1 MPYDLTSRLV
11 IGLASSALFDLAES
25 DEVFRTGGEEVYRK
39 YQRENQRTPLKAGVA
54 FPFVKRLLSLNELD
68 PQDPL
73 VEVIL
78 LSRNDPDTGMRVMDS
93 IKSHGLNIS
102 RALFL
107 QGGQPQ
113 RYVGPLSI
121 SLFLSA
127 NEVDVKQA
135 ILAGNPA
142 GQVLAGTVPEDRES
156 DELRIAFDFDGVIAD
171 DAAEAAYQQN
181 ERLSDFHAHEQRLLD
196 VPHNP
201 GPLAQFLKKL
211 SLIQQRERE
220 RSEIDPA
227 YKPKLRVSI
236 VTARNAPAHERV
248 VNTLRKW
255 DISINEAF
263 FSTTRSCIWN
273 LLPELCPACIF
284 RSEFE
289 TR

>member
-107 QGGQPQ
+107 HGATSALRRSVEYQLI
-113 RYVGPLSI
+113 PLC
-121 SLFLSA
+121 
-127 NEVDVKQA
+127 K
-135 ILAGNPA
+135 
-142 GQVLAGTVPEDRES
+142 
-156 DELRIAFDFDGVIAD
+156 
-171 DAAEAAYQQN
+171 
-181 ERLSDFHAHEQRLLD
+181 
-196 VPHNP
+196 
-201 GPLAQFLKKL
+201 
-211 SLIQQRERE
+211 
-220 RSEIDPA
+220 
-227 YKPKLRVSI
+227 
-236 VTARNAPAHERV
+236 
-248 VNTLRKW
+248 
-255 DISINEAF
+255 
-263 FSTTRSCIWN
+263 
-273 LLPELCPACIF
+273 
-284 RSEFE
+284 
-289 TR
+289 